1 MIRER
6 VMKGIETLGD
16 KEELLRTVLKV
27 EMC

>member
-6 VMKGIETLGD
+6 VMKGIEALGD
-16 KEELLRTVLKV
+16 KKELLRTVLKV